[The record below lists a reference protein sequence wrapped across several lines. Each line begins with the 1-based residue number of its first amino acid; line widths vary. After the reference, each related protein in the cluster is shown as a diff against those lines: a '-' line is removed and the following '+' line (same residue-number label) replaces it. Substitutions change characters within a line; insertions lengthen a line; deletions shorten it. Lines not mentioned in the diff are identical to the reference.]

1 MTDNF
6 HHKKVSRKGAKA
18 QSKAPDLWPR
28 KNTKIS
34 EQDAMLI
41 PDQPLGSF
49 VAKIA
54 LDRPS

>member
-1 MTDNF
+1 MADEF
-6 HHKKVSRKGAKA
+6 HHKNVSRKGAKE
-18 QSKAPDLWPR
+18 QSKAPDLLPQ

-49 VAKIA
+49 VIFCG
-54 LDRPS
+54 